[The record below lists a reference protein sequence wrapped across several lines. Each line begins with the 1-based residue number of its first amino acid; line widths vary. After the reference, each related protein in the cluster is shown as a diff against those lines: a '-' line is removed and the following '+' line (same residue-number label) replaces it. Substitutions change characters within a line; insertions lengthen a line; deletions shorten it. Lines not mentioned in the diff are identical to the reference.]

1 MIRDETLCSFS
12 EWVRPTSEEVVEA
25 MDELN
30 CSLQEWA
37 DLIGV
42 KLATI
47 SRWRTGKVKIPYAEW
62 ATICYLSGL
71 GDIWEKEDSIKKI
84 QNKATRAKKYF
95 ILYSQKMK
103 KREED
108 IFLDGFI

>member
-12 EWVRPTSEEVVEA
+12 EWVRPTSEEVIEA

-42 KLATI
+42 TAKN
-47 SRWRTGKVKIPYAEW
+47 
-62 ATICYLSGL
+62 
-71 GDIWEKEDSIKKI
+71 KEP
-84 QNKATRAKKYF
+84 KAIETKAKKAKAKDQ
-95 ILYSQKMK
+95 S
-103 KREED
+103 
-108 IFLDGFI
+108 